1 MEAGSQSSR
10 VRPPPK
16 RASQPN
22 LWKIGPTQ
30 MWSRP
35 KGTWARL
42 ATLSHIS
49 QIRGHL
55 VLPLVSADLP
65 LVPADLPLVPAD
77 LPLVSADLPLVSADL
92 PVVSA
97 DLP

>member
-1 MEAGSQSSR
+1 MDLRSA
-10 VRPPPK
+10 
-16 RASQPN
+16 
-22 LWKIGPTQ
+22 LGPTQ

-42 ATLSHIS
+42 AALSHIS

-65 LVPADLPLVPAD
+65 LVSADLPLVSADLPLVPAD

-92 PVVSA
+92 PLVDCSG
-97 DLP
+97 L